1 MFGDGRGV
9 CRLLDSLTPRRARA
23 RTGDAEDS
31 REEDRTCP
39 SLPSQHHWLVRPEL
53 DKNNKQ
59 QDHHHREST
68 SKWANEVWGESCSHT
83 VSHILIV
90 VAWGRTRG
98 DERCL
103 PPVHMYVPVVTCMCS
118 HTSALWL
125 IRPLPSRASGLLFTA
140 PNRAKSFGCAPS
152 LRTHGQRSASCLRP
166 GVPMRC
172 KDVKLPGPRVN
183 SRQKKLYRWRREKT
197 LL

>member
-1 MFGDGRGV
+1 
-9 CRLLDSLTPRRARA
+9 
-23 RTGDAEDS
+23 
-31 REEDRTCP
+31 
-39 SLPSQHHWLVRPEL
+39 LPSQHHWLVRPEL

-118 HTSALWL
+118 HTGSSAHFQAGH
-125 IRPLPSRASGLLFTA
+125 PDSSSRRQTEQRALVALRHSARTARGLQAVSAPECRCDARMSG
-140 PNRAKSFGCAPS
+140 
-152 LRTHGQRSASCLRP
+152 CLA
-166 GVPMRC
+166 
-172 KDVKLPGPRVN
+172 LA
-183 SRQKKLYRWRREKT
+183 
-197 LL
+197 

>member
-83 VSHILIV
+83 VSHILLSWHG
-90 VAWGRTRG
+90 AELEGTNAA
-98 DERCL
+98 CL
-103 PPVHMYVPVVTCMCS
+103 LYTCMCQLS
-118 HTSALWL
+118 LVCALTHLLSGSSAHFQAGH
-125 IRPLPSRASGLLFTA
+125 PDSSSRRQTEQRALVALRHSARTARGLQAVSA
-140 PNRAKSFGCAPS
+140 PECRCDARMS
-152 LRTHGQRSASCLRP
+152 SCLA
-166 GVPMRC
+166 
-172 KDVKLPGPRVN
+172 LA
-183 SRQKKLYRWRREKT
+183 
-197 LL
+197 